1 MPFYLGLDLGQS
13 ADYTALAVVHKVDVY
28 DSDTGEFR
36 EELRLRHLER
46 LALRTPYPDIVEHV
60 VALLR
65 REELHP
71 WEVDRRRSKRQTH
84 PTLVVDNTGVGA
96 PVTDLFTKKKVKF
109 VGVTITGGT
118 SVTRLG
124 AYKYGVPKRDL
135 VSALEVPFHAGEFI
149 IAEDLELRPTLE
161 KELQGFKR
169 KIKLDTGHDSYEHW
183 REGDHDDL
191 VLACAVATWWARL
204 RRGNTRLRLIR

>member
-28 DSDTGEFR
+28 DSDTEGFR

-118 SVTRLG
+118 CP
-124 AYKYGVPKRDL
+124 A
-135 VSALEVPFHAGEFI
+135 AMN
-149 IAEDLELRPTLE
+149 LR
-161 KELQGFKR
+161 
-169 KIKLDTGHDSYEHW
+169 
-183 REGDHDDL
+183 
-191 VLACAVATWWARL
+191 
-204 RRGNTRLRLIR
+204 

>member
-1 MPFYLGLDLGQS
+1 MPFYVGLDLGQS
-13 ADYTALAVVHKVDVY
+13 ADYTALAVVQKVDVY
-28 DSDTGEFR
+28 DPDTSKFR

-46 LALRTPYPDIVEHV
+46 FALRTPYPDIVDHV
-60 VALLR
+60 AALLR

-71 WEVDRRRSKRQTH
+71 WEVDRGRRKRQTH

-96 PVTDLFTKKKVKF
+96 PVTDLFNKKKVKF

-124 AYKYGVPKRDL
+124 TYKYGVAKRDL
-135 VSALEVPFHAGEFI
+135 VSALEVPFHAGEFV
-149 IAEDLELRPTLE
+149 IAENLKLRPTLE

-183 REGDHDDL
+183 REGDHHDL
-191 VLACAVATWWARL
+191 VLACALATWWAKL
-204 RRGNTRLRLIR
+204 RRGSTTLRLIR